1 MFAWVQTQDKRF
13 HEKESELAEMRKS
26 QLSKYKKWISIYI
39 NINQMM
45 NHNHFLSFKINSNIS
60 LSLVL

>member
-26 QLSKYKKWISIYI
+26 QLSKYKK
-39 NINQMM
+39 
-45 NHNHFLSFKINSNIS
+45 
-60 LSLVL
+60 